1 MLEKPFRPPLLK
13 QVGNLQQ
20 SSSDHPATESPTK
33 KRRLDVDNQPVDL
46 VHISS
51 LSPAARLPSFSQT
64 FKAPIQKNRGSDEK
78 SNVNP
83 DTRDEEAYY
92 NVLW

>member
-1 MLEKPFRPPLLK
+1 MREKPFRPPLLK

-20 SSSDHPATESPTK
+20 SSGDHPAIEPPTK
-33 KRRLDVDNQPVDL
+33 KRRVDVDSQPVD
-46 VHISS
+46 HARISH
-51 LSPAARLPSFSQT
+51 
-64 FKAPIQKNRGSDEK
+64 EK

-83 DTRDEEAYY
+83 DTRDGEAFY